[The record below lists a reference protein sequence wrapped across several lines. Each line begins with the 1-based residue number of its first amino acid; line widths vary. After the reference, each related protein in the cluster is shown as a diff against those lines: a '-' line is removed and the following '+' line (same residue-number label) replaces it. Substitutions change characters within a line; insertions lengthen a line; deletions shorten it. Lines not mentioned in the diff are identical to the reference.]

1 MRTPHHRIDVIPLFL
16 VRSADG
22 FCSIPKILSVFRL
35 IGCQTGTKVDDGLHP
50 LGGASTKAW
59 FGPILSGCP
68 VFFATTRQ
76 EEQHGTTVVSCAG

>member
-35 IGCQTGTKVDDGLHP
+35 IGCQTGRKSTTACIHWEGRRLKLGLAP
-50 LGGASTKAW
+50 S
-59 FGPILSGCP
+59 
-68 VFFATTRQ
+68 
-76 EEQHGTTVVSCAG
+76 